1 MPVGVSPTTVPGM
14 RQADL
19 EIRTLTR
26 TVDLGTVATLLDQ
39 VWGAAEPIVT
49 ADLLRAISYA
59 GGYIAGAFDA
69 DDMVAGSFG
78 FLARHDGQEAL
89 HSHVTGVRPG
99 LQHRG
104 AGRAIKQHQRDWAAD
119 RDIPWITWTFDP
131 LVRRNAWFNIEV
143 LQAQITE
150 YIVDFYG
157 AMYDDIN
164 AHDDSDRLVAAW
176 PSDASV
182 ERSHPPATGV
192 RRAIATPDDIVAL
205 RQTDPQATAEWRH
218 RIRHRFTDLFA
229 AGGTVT
235 GFTRQGEYVTHT
247 PT

>member
-1 MPVGVSPTTVPGM
+1 M
-14 RQADL
+14 
-19 EIRTLTR
+19 LTR
-26 TVDLGTVATLLDQ
+26 TVDLDTVATLLDQ
-39 VWGAAEPIVT
+39 VWGTAEPIVT
-49 ADLLRAISYA
+49 AELLRAISYA

-104 AGRAIKQHQRDWAAD
+104 AGRAIKHHQRAWAAESG
-119 RDIPWITWTFDP
+119 IPWITWTFDP

-143 LQAQITE
+143 LQAQVTE

-157 AMYDDIN
+157 PMTDTIN
-164 AHDDSDRLVAAW
+164 DGDDSDRLVAAW
-176 PSDASV
+176 PSDPSI
-182 ERSHPPATGV
+182 ERPCPPATG
-192 RRAIATPDDIVAL
+192 AHTTIATPDDIVAL
-205 RQTDPQATAEWRH
+205 RQADPQATADWRH
-218 RIRHRFTDLFA
+218 RIRHQFTDLYA

-235 GFTRQGEYVTHT
+235 GFTRQGEYVTNS